1 MTNDNHTWDDSLP
14 NVIPMITPTVPITPA
29 QEAALLNLFANLQLA
44 VTAYFNTPTP
54 ATQLQLKN
62 EIDLLYN
69 FLLNEFPTPDGRNA
83 TRFSLF
89 LLLGTVNQ
97 LNGVAQVGKISNMM
111 QSLYN
116 ALSIFVA
123 ELLTSSPAVKNQLFN
138 TLTFTVTIT
147 SHVPAGTTGPTGP
160 MGAQGTPG
168 SQGPVG
174 AAGAAGPTG
183 PQGVQ
188 GPAGIPGIKGDQ
200 GTQGAQGL
208 QGPAGAQGS
217 AGPEGG

>member
-1 MTNDNHTWDDSLP
+1 MTSNQNNQNLGLP
-14 NVIPMITPTVPITPA
+14 DIGPMITPTVPITPA

-44 VTAYFNTPTP
+44 VTAYFNNPTP

-62 EIDLLYN
+62 ELNLLYN

-89 LLLGTVNQ
+89 LLIGTVNQ

-147 SHVPAGTTGPTGP
+147 SHVPAGTTG
-160 MGAQGTPG
+160 
-168 SQGPVG
+168 
-174 AAGAAGPTG
+174 
-183 PQGVQ
+183 
-188 GPAGIPGIKGDQ
+188 
-200 GTQGAQGL
+200 
-208 QGPAGAQGS
+208 
-217 AGPEGG
+217 